1 MFGKDNEV
9 VEIKN
14 GPLNV
19 FYVDCITEKRK
30 KNHKLNA
37 GHDVTIV
44 IHCDAGEAEF
54 KKLLEE
60 FLAENKDFQRWK
72 FQLYLSENGFY
83 SFSSTY
89 ENQLFPHQEF

>member
-9 VEIKN
+9 VEIKT
-14 GPLNV
+14 GPLNL

-37 GHDVTIV
+37 GHDVTVV

-89 ENQLFPHQEF
+89 QNQLFPHQEF